1 MSKIDFETLA
11 SNLPSSNTGIICA
24 RKKFCFTQNCQT
36 SYTVFVPCIKKI
48 MSINKIDL
56 GDGSMYFIN
65 IVKHIGNSKAWFQ
78 KFNFSVEKPDS
89 SNLYFRLGSI
99 FFLPVLGSY
108 FIFIIFSPDSFLK
121 PSRNRI
127 LISTL
132 SFFTRQ
138 FNFSSLVTR
147 LIHNIHNI

>member
-65 IVKHIGNSKAWFQ
+65 IVKHIGNSKTWFQ

-99 FFLPVLGSY
+99 FFLASLGKLFY
-108 FIFIIFSPDSFLK
+108 IHHIFSRFFLK
-121 PSRNRI
+121 TFQKQNFDLYTLIFYPTVQLFFPSNKVN
-127 LISTL
+127 S
-132 SFFTRQ
+132 
-138 FNFSSLVTR
+138 
-147 LIHNIHNI
+147 